1 MKIEKKTNMIIIT
14 ADAGY
19 VLTNWDEE
27 NLLDFSY
34 CRMVYAP
41 VNSKV
46 DDYREITGEEAEE
59 IIEKQRIEFEKMEK
73 MDNKN

>member
-1 MKIEKKTNMIIIT
+1 MKIENKTNMVIVT

-19 VLTNWDEE
+19 VLTNWDGK

-34 CRMVYAP
+34 CRMIYAP
-41 VNSKV
+41 VNSKM

-59 IIEKQRIEFEKMEK
+59 IIEKQRIEYEKME
-73 MDNKN
+73 NKN